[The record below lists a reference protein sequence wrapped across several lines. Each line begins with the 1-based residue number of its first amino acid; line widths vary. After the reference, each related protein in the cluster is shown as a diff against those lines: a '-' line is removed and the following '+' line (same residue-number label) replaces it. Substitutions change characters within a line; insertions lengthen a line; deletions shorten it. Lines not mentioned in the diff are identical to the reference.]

1 MSIKW
6 ALIETKYLNDDVAPG
21 FFIKHFVKDMRLA
34 LSEAENKDLDL
45 EVLKT
50 VLDQYIKLQ
59 EEGYGEL
66 GTQAIY
72 KLYR

>member
-1 MSIKW
+1 
-6 ALIETKYLNDDVAPG
+6 
-21 FFIKHFVKDMRLA
+21 MRLA